1 MTIFSPDHDLLCMS
15 RYHHL
20 VLAHAAY
27 SIHVAMY
34 QKALKLQAKRV
45 THPDSGLNISDSFS
59 ILEREKISANY
70 LSDLWPGERD
80 HDKVVKPSSK
90 LTEQRLFLICE
101 SCFWCTSYF
110 RSGYLIHDCP
120 VCYNG
125 KLDSIPIGDG
135 EKYRFDNSLPTGVEV
150 QFSSDILMWSKNE
163 S

>member
-1 MTIFSPDHDLLCMS
+1 MEQSSQNCVIQNSDSSLEAPSKSCSSYPVPRKKTS
-15 RYHHL
+15 
-20 VLAHAAY
+20 
-27 SIHVAMY
+27 
-34 QKALKLQAKRV
+34 RV

-125 KLDSIPIGDG
+125 KLDCMPIGDG